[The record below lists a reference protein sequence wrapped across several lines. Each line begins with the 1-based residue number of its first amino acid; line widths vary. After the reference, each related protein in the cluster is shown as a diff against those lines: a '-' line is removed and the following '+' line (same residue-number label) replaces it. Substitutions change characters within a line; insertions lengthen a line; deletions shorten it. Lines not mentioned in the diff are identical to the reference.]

1 MAPWPEGSRLT
12 KASVRAAIRNV
23 QRAEAHL
30 LAEGSIDRRIV
41 KIDFSDY
48 EREGAGR
55 DYVEHE
61 DRRILDKCFMTE
73 RG

>member
-1 MAPWPEGSRLT
+1 
-12 KASVRAAIRNV
+12 
-23 QRAEAHL
+23 
-30 LAEGSIDRRIV
+30 V

-55 DYVEHE
+55 YYVEHE